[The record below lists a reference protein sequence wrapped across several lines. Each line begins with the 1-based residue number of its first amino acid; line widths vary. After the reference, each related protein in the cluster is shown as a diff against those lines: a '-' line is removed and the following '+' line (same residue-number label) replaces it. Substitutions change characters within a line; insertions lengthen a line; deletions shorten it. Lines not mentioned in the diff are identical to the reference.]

1 MSLQLFIIQIPLSQ
15 QLLELIFPV
24 LFIILFFFFST
35 LPSGRGRKKTNIS
48 HLFFLSTILFFI
60 SNIFFSISQTVPVK
74 KKKTKKTLL
83 SFHSEKS
90 FMWSSELTS
99 HVKKV

>member
-74 KKKTKKTLL
+74 KKKQKTLV

-99 HVKKV
+99 PVKKV